1 MSLLPPSKRGCFKS
15 SEITTQ
21 HPESDIEKEYGF
33 KRKQPK
39 RGMEKYPKVGKC
51 MEPTDIGLV
60 GSSVG
65 AYSETINLAPLRTGV
80 TGQ

>member
-1 MSLLPPSKRGCFKS
+1 
-15 SEITTQ
+15 
-21 HPESDIEKEYGF
+21 
-33 KRKQPK
+33 
-39 RGMEKYPKVGKC
+39 MEKYPKVGKC

-65 AYSETINLAPLRTGV
+65 AYSETINLAPLRIGV